1 MCKKRQRSL
10 CVLLTLIMAISFV
23 LGGCSPKPA
32 APAPTLAT
40 PFEEQPSGSDSQQ
53 QMQRQQTQKAFARQ
67 MEDLFREEISAS
79 QINLHFL
86 LKDPSAY
93 GIEKAQMLYDPI
105 SLESLE
111 QSREE
116 RGNLQAQLDEI
127 PLELL
132 LNDQKLTYRI
142 LQSFLKTEQ
151 MADGLEL
158 YAQPLAT
165 TIGIQAQLPVLLAEY
180 QFYRR
185 QDVDDYLELIAGI
198 DEYYQEILEFEKQKA
213 DAGLMMSDDSIDH
226 VIESC
231 ESYLLVPGDNFMAD
245 TFEERLAQ
253 LPELTDE
260 ERDAYRQQHNA
271 LLESDFVPAYQL
283 LIDGLTALKGTGTNE
298 GGMCGYPQGKD
309 YYRYLVY
316 SATGTSY
323 SSVES
328 LLADMEAYIE
338 DCLRETSGLLRD
350 HPELLSEVDS
360 CQYRQTEP
368 GAIMEELK
376 KLTTDDFPALPECN
390 YTLKSVPKSLE
401 LSLSPAFYLVS
412 PLDDFQNNVIY
423 INENPRF
430 ASDERFT
437 TLAHEGYPGHLYQNV
452 YFHTHCNSNLR
463 RMLSFSGYSEGWAT
477 YVEHLSYT
485 LDNGLRPEM
494 GQLLAAN
501 SMASLGIHACL
512 DIYINYLGWTKEQ
525 TRDYLE
531 KYFTQ
536 PDELVDSMYTAMVEN
551 PSNYLSYFVGCM
563 EFQNMRKAAETELG
577 SRFNA
582 KQFHTF
588 LLDMGN
594 APFDVIQPY
603 FTTWLM
609 KQKM

>member
-23 LGGCSPKPA
+23 LGGCSQKQDSPA
-32 APAPTLAT
+32 STLAS
-40 PFEEQPSGSDSQQ
+40 PFEEQSSGADSHQQ
-53 QMQRQQTQKAFARQ
+53 KQRQQIQKAFARQ

-93 GIEKAQMLYDPI
+93 GIEKAQMLYDPF
-105 SLESLE
+105 SLETLE
-111 QSREE
+111 QSRDQ
-116 RGNLQAQLDEI
+116 RGELQAQLDAI
-127 PLELL
+127 PLEML

-165 TIGIQAQLPVLLAEY
+165 TIGVQAQLPVLLAEY

-185 QDVDDYLELIAGI
+185 QDIDDYLALIAGI

-213 DAGLMMSDDSIDH
+213 EAGLMMSDDSIDH

-231 ESYLLVPGDNFMAD
+231 ESYLLVPGDNFLAD
-245 TFEERLAQ
+245 TFDERLAQ

-271 LLESDFVPAYQL
+271 LLESDFVPAYRL

-328 LLADMEAYIE
+328 LLADMEAQIE
-338 DCLRETSGLLRD
+338 DCLRETSGLLEEY
-350 HPELLSEVDS
+350 PELLSEVDS

-376 KLTTDDFPALPECN
+376 KLTADDFPALPECN

-430 ASDERFT
+430 VSGERFP

-477 YVEHLSYT
+477 YVEHLAYT

-512 DIYINYLGWTKEQ
+512 DIYINYLGWSKEQ

-531 KYFTQ
+531 KYFSQ
-536 PDELVDSMYTAMVEN
+536 PDEIVDSMYTAMVEN

-563 EFQNMRKAAETELG
+563 EFRNMRKAAETELG
-577 SRFNA
+577 SRFDA